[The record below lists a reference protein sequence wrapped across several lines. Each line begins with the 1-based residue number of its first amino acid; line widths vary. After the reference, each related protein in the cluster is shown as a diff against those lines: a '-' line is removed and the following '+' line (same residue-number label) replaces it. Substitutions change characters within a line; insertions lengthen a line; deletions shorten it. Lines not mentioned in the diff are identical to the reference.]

1 MIDYEKI
8 GVRIKGY
15 RNAAHLTQRE
25 LADIVLVDRNHINS
39 IENGRKIP
47 SLELIILIANALKVS
62 ADDLLVDSVDYSH
75 SAGGDEIHT
84 MMLDCNDVE
93 KRMLIKALRFL
104 KALLS
109 EFGI

>member
-47 SLELIILIANALKVS
+47 SLDLIILIANALKVS
-62 ADDLLVDSVDYSH
+62 ADDLLVDSVEHAH
-75 SAGGDEIHT
+75 SVNGDEIHT
-84 MMLDCNDVE
+84 LLLDCNDVE

>member
-1 MIDYEKI
+1 MIDYAKV
-8 GVRIKGY
+8 GGRIKGF
-15 RNAAHLTQRE
+15 RNAAHLTQE
-25 LADIVLVDRNHINS
+25 QLAEIVLVDHNHISS

-62 ADDLLVDSVDYSH
+62 TDDLLVDSVEHAH
-75 SAGGDEIHT
+75 SVNGDEIHT
-84 MMLDCNDVE
+84 LLLDCNDVE
-93 KRMLIKALRFL
+93 KKMLIKALHFL

>member
-47 SLELIILIANALKVS
+47 SLDLIILIANAPKVS
-62 ADDLLVDSVDYSH
+62 ADDLLVDSVEYSH
-75 SAGGDEIHT
+75 SVGGDEIHT